1 MFAPYYLKKKQGI
14 QKVRKIQDI
23 LKNPS
28 KLPMAAFQL
37 AAIKLQKNIRGHL
50 VRKGFQPPLKLPKR
64 SLREQFVSSKSFKQ
78 PEEVNF
84 KHFCATKIQSAWR
97 RFKLRQRYVISKYFI
112 YSKAASIIQT
122 AWRYQR
128 MARQQ
133 SAPLSIHQASVRI
146 QRAWRSYTNV
156 KIFKY
161 YKELIRFKLKGNP
174 KDLLKTINPG
184 ESFLIDKA
192 SNIHIRF
199 RLGGYKFP
207 PLIYYKIYI
216 HSGCVD
222 INSFA
227 PRDYNAI
234 KKFTKKA
241 TVNIRFEEDEAK
253 DIKDGWYERT
263 DNNGWRPITEN
274 IIMPFDKVE
283 LQTAIKPVPF
293 HYDKSKRREI
303 RANEKKKKKIRWL
316 KKLYDEGKKIEEME
330 NQHDVIK
337 TVEEF
342 EDEGDVDPKNPF
354 EDEKLMELNEEEL
367 NEYVNGLMKWSETLD
382 FDKYMDHWFQIAT
395 SAPIENSI
403 SDENENDE
411 DIIL

>member
-1 MFAPYYLKKKQGI
+1 MLWCYYLRKKPSV
-14 QKVRKIQDI
+14 QKEII
-23 LKNPS
+23 KNPS

-37 AAIKLQKNIRGHL
+37 SAIKIQKHIRGYL
-50 VRKGFQPPLKLPKR
+50 VRKNLHPSPRPPKKT
-64 SLREQFVSSKSFKQ
+64 LRQEFISSKYCKQ

-84 KHFCATKIQSAWR
+84 KHFCATKIQAAWK
-97 RFKLRQRYVISKYFI
+97 RFALRQRYVLTKYYI

-122 AWRYQR
+122 AWRYQK

-133 SAPLSIHQASVRI
+133 AAPLSIHQASVRI
-146 QRAWRSYTNV
+146 QRAWRSYTNT

-174 KDLLKTINPG
+174 KELLKTINPS
-184 ESFLIDKA
+184 EAFLIDKA

-227 PRDYNAI
+227 PRDYQAMKKHAKKSTINI
-234 KKFTKKA
+234 K
-241 TVNIRFEEDEAK
+241 FEEEETK
-253 DIKDGWYERT
+253 NLKDGWYERT

-293 HYDKSKRREI
+293 HYDKVKRKEM
-303 RANEKKKKKIRWL
+303 RATDKKKKKIRWL
-316 KKLYDEGKKIEEME
+316 KKLYEEGKKIEEME
-330 NQHDVIK
+330 NQHEVIK
-337 TVEEF
+337 TIQEF
-342 EDEGDVDPKNPF
+342 GDVGGEIDQKNPF
-354 EDEKLMELNEEEL
+354 EDDKLLELNDEEL

-382 FDKYMDHWFQIAT
+382 FDKYMEHWFSIAT
-395 SAPIENSI
+395 SAPIESMV
-403 SDENENDE
+403 SDESE
-411 DIIL
+411 DIVL